1 MQLWTSRF
9 TGRMNPYAWAYN
21 ESLSFDHVMAQ
32 EDIENSISWA
42 TGLMAAKVISADEFA
57 LIAQGLTRIS
67 DAFENGTF
75 VYKEGDEDIHTAV
88 ERALT
93 DMIGPLAGKLHT
105 GRSRNDQVASD
116 IRSWLAKRLPK
127 VVNAIRDFQEVL
139 LNKSVEW
146 QDVILP
152 GYTHLQRAQPVL
164 LGHQLMS
171 HFWSL
176 ERDKQRVLANLE
188 HTLVSPLGC
197 GALAGTAFPIDRE
210 LVAAVMG
217 FDEVAQNSLDAV
229 SDRDFLAEFLFNC
242 SLLLLHLA
250 KLSEMVILYA
260 SSEFGF
266 LILDDAF
273 STGSSLMPQKK
284 NPDIFELVRG
294 KSAAGIGNLTSL
306 LTLLKALPS
315 AYDKDLQDDK
325 KLTFAT
331 YDLVIQTLEVL
342 EGTVDTLTAA
352 TDKTA
357 AAVDSYMFATDVA
370 DFLVKKGIPFRQAH
384 HIAGQAVAKAIAA
397 KKGIDQLTVEEWQ
410 VIYPQ
415 FEKEMLSTI
424 NAEYSVNQRNAIG
437 GTGKKA
443 FKNQIKAAKEALAA

>member
-176 ERDKQRVLANLE
+176 ERDKQRFLANLE

-217 FDEVAQNSLDAV
+217 YDKVAQNSLDAV
-229 SDRDFLAEFLFNC
+229 SDRDFLAEFQFNS

-415 FEKEMLSTI
+415 FEVAMLSTI

>member
-9 TGRMNPYAWAYN
+9 TGRMNPYAWVYN

-127 VVNAIRDFQEVL
+127 VVNAILDFQQVL

-176 ERDKQRVLANLE
+176 ERDKQRFLANLE

-217 FDEVAQNSLDAV
+217 YDKVAQNSLDAV
-229 SDRDFLAEFLFNC
+229 SDRDFLAEFQFNC

-294 KSAAGIGNLTSL
+294 KSAAGIGNLTNL

-352 TDKTA
+352 TDKTT

-415 FEKEMLSTI
+415 FEVAMLSTI